1 MHPTA
6 LMNCERFFQ
15 CYLNKFDCNR
25 NITIIEIGSQDVNG
39 SLRSI
44 APKDSK
50 YIGVDFVAGKGV
62 DLVLDSPYELPFAD
76 NSIDII
82 LSSSCFEHA
91 EMYWLV
97 FLEIMRSL
105 KPEGLFYL
113 NAPSNGVY
121 HRFPVDC
128 WRFFPDSGKA
138 LITWARKNKL
148 NTALL
153 ESYVSNQHIHEWND
167 FVGIFLKD
175 ENHASKYPNR
185 VIDTF
190 HDFRNGHKYGCTE
203 ILKHSD
209 LTEDR
214 EKIISIKNGTNT

>member
-153 ESYVSNQHIHEWND
+153 ES
-167 FVGIFLKD
+167 
-175 ENHASKYPNR
+175 
-185 VIDTF
+185 
-190 HDFRNGHKYGCTE
+190 
-203 ILKHSD
+203 
-209 LTEDR
+209 
-214 EKIISIKNGTNT
+214 